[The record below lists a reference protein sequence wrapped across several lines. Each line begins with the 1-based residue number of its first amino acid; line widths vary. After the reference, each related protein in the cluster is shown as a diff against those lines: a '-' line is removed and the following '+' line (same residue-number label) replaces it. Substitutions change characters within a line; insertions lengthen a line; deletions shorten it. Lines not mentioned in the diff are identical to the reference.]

1 MMTVMLTRFWYE
13 DVQGPLVG
21 SVRCVLATARR
32 APPTCNPND
41 LFASLDPTELGLT
54 C

>member
-1 MMTVMLTRFWYE
+1 MMTVMLTRSWYE

-21 SVRCVLATARR
+21 LTQWVLATTKRSL
-32 APPTCNPND
+32 PMCNPND

-54 C
+54 